1 MNLKLRQERLR
12 RDWTQEYVA
21 KKTDV
26 TKATIQMIETRRR
39 KPSYDVLVKL
49 LELFG
54 YDDPRQLFA
63 VVDEAPISQVHHST
77 KKQKRSSR
85 NLKIRHD
92 REKPELAKQQ

>member
-26 TKATIQMIETRRR
+26 TKATIQMIETGRR

-49 LELFG
+49 LDLFN
-54 YDDPRQLFA
+54 YDDPRKLFSA
-63 VVDEAPISQVHHST
+63 ATPDNT
-77 KKQKRSSR
+77 KGPDSNRAES
-85 NLKIRHD
+85 
-92 REKPELAKQQ
+92 